1 MGWQFE
7 KCREFRTIVRCFYVG
22 SQVFCRCLMLLGMA
36 LSLLSHGVHAASES
50 RLALL
55 IGNSSYKNSPLA
67 NPVNDVRLMEAA
79 LKESGFTVI
88 KAENASIREMRRL
101 VRDFGDKLKA
111 TGGVGLFYFAG
122 HGVQVRG
129 ENFLVST
136 DSDIRNED
144 EVADDSINA
153 NVVLEKMQSAG
164 NRVNLVI
171 LDACRNN
178 PFAVRSRTAVS
189 GLANM
194 SAPSGS
200 LVAYA
205 TAPGSVASDGNG
217 KNGLYTEHLA
227 KVLRQPGLAVEEV
240 FKQVR
245 AAVRRDS
252 NNQQTPWEN
261 TALEGQFYFRAP
273 LQVAVPA
280 LEPVAATVAARPAG
294 PDLAAME
301 LALWD
306 SVKAA
311 TTAVELQAYLN
322 RFPNGFFADVAR
334 ARIAAMASTEAKN
347 TAEKKAAAERV
358 AAESARKAAGE
369 LAAAEAQRNAA
380 SQRAAAEAAQKA
392 TAERAAADIASAE
405 EAQKRAAVEAAGK
418 AAAERQAA
426 EASQKAAAERSRV
439 EAIAGQKAAAERAA
453 SELAAVEAQQRAA
466 AEQAVAE
473 AAAKAAAE
481 RLIAEAK
488 KKVAAERV
496 VAEDVGKPNTDAPL
510 GTLAVGDV
518 IGALITTDEYGKKAS
533 MDVTVLVSDGK
544 KIVYS
549 TGDAISRDGQ
559 VLQVKVGVAVL
570 RVVSGALWKIPVKAG
585 TSGVAEVK
593 IEFLSGNT
601 GDTLKWSA
609 VAAPG
614 DQIQIVAAVA
624 YRGPGGTFL
633 QGEWLAIYDGDHPL
647 PVSFSTN
654 VNGLGGSVRSSNK
667 LSAELS
673 LR

>member
-1 MGWQFE
+1 M
-7 KCREFRTIVRCFYVG
+7 KLFYVG
-22 SQVFCRCLMLLGMA
+22 SQVFFRCLMLLGMV
-36 LSLLSHGVHAASES
+36 LSLLPHGVHAASES

-55 IGNSSYKNSPLA
+55 IGNSAYKNSPLA

-79 LKESGFTVI
+79 LRESGFAVI

-111 TGGVGLFYFAG
+111 AGGVGLFYFAG

-205 TAPGSVASDGNG
+205 TAPGSVASDGSG

-227 KVLRQPGLAVEEV
+227 KVIRQPGLAVEEV

-273 LQVAVPA
+273 LQVSVPA
-280 LEPVAATVAARPAG
+280 PQPEPAPVPVAARPTGA
-294 PDLAAME
+294 DMAAME

-334 ARIAAMASTEAKN
+334 ARIAARASTEAKN
-347 TAEKKAAAERV
+347 AVDKQAASERT
-358 AAESARKAAGE
+358 AAESARKAAAE
-369 LAAAEAQRNAA
+369 LAAAEAQRNEA
-380 SQRAAAEAAQKA
+380 SQRAAAEAAGK
-392 TAERAAADIASAE
+392 
-405 EAQKRAAVEAAGK
+405 AAVE
-418 AAAERQAA
+418 RQAG
-426 EASQKAAAERSRV
+426 ESSQKAAAERSRD
-439 EAIAGQKAAAERAA
+439 EAIAGQKAAERA
-453 SELAAVEAQQRAA
+453 SGELAAVEAQQRAA
-466 AEQAVAE
+466 AERAVAE
-473 AAAKAAAE
+473 AAAKAEAE
-481 RLIAEAK
+481 RLIAVAK
-488 KKVAAERV
+488 EKVAAGKV
-496 VAEDVGKPNTDAPL
+496 VAEAASKPVTVNLFGSPAIGHVI
-510 GTLAVGDV
+510 GTL
-518 IGALITTDEYGKKAS
+518 ITKDAYGKKAS
-533 MDVTVLVSDGK
+533 MEVTVLGSDAEK
-544 KIVYS
+544 VVYS
-549 TGDAISRDGQ
+549 TGDAIATDGQ
-559 VLQVKVGVAVL
+559 VLQVKLGEVVL
-570 RVVSGALWKIPVKAG
+570 QVVSGALWKIPVKAG
-585 TSGVAEVK
+585 TAGVAEVK
-593 IEFLSGNT
+593 LLNVSAKVS
-601 GDTLKWSA
+601 DRLKWSA

-614 DQIQIVAAVA
+614 NRVQIIAAVA
-624 YRGPGGTFL
+624 YRSPWSGTSGGGNFVPSS
-633 QGEWLAIYDGDHPL
+633 GEWLAIYDDEHPL
-647 PVSFSTN
+647 PVSFSTD
-654 VNGLGGSVRSSNK
+654 VGGSAAGGRTYNR